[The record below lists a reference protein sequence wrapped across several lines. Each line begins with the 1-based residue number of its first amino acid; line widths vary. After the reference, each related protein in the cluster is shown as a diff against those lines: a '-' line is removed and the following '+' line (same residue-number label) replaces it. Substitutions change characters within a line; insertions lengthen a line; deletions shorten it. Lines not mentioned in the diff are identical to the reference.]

1 MAAGNTAQPT
11 PHQPED
17 AMHHLV
23 HRTMA
28 ALCASMV
35 LALAAGTTHAADKVQ
50 PITNIQLGPRPMYLV
65 DQLPQG
71 ELKKRLQACENL
83 PSQKSQLSIG
93 HRGAALQFPEHS
105 RESYMAAAREGA
117 GTIECDVTFT
127 KDRELVCRHSQ
138 CDLHTTTNI
147 LAIPEL
153 AAKCSV
159 PFRPY
164 DAATGTPATATC
176 CTSDI
181 TVSEFKR
188 LTAKMDGANPKAT
201 TVAEYLKGTPAW
213 RTEAYAANGTVMT
226 HKESIALFKALKV
239 DMTPELKEASVP
251 MPYQGDYTQEMYAQ
265 QMIDEYKAAGVS
277 PKRVWAQSFNLNDNL
292 YWIQHEPA
300 FGRQSVA
307 LAPVDTPDQIPAA
320 QAKLPLM
327 AAQGVKIVAPPIWAL
342 LSLNKQGRIVPSDY
356 ARAIRANGMDII
368 SWSLERSG
376 PLTDGGG
383 YYFQSVTPAIKG
395 PGDYYTALDVLVK
408 DAGIIGMFSDW
419 PATVTYY
426 GNCMGR

>member
-1 MAAGNTAQPT
+1 MQRHFHRALATLSAAT
-11 PHQPED
+11 
-17 AMHHLV
+17 L
-23 HRTMA
+23 
-28 ALCASMV
+28 
-35 LALAAGTTHAADKVQ
+35 LALAPGFAHLAQAANKVE

-65 DQLPQG
+65 DKLPQG

-83 PSQKSQLSIG
+83 PAKKSQLSIG
-93 HRGAALQFPEHS
+93 HRGASMQFPEHS

-117 GTIECDVTFT
+117 GTVECDVTFT

-159 PFRPY
+159 PFTPY
-164 DAATGTPATATC
+164 DPVTGKAANAKC

-188 LTAKMDGANPKAT
+188 LTAKMDGFNPKAT
-201 TVAEYLKGTPAW
+201 TVAEYLQGTPAW

-226 HKESIALFKALKV
+226 HKESIELFKALKV

-251 MPYQGDYTQEMYAQ
+251 MPYEGDYTQEMYAQ

-292 YWIQHEPA
+292 YWIHHEPA

-320 QAKLPLM
+320 QAMLPVM

-342 LSLNKQGRIVPSDY
+342 LSLNKSGRIVPSDY

-383 YYFQSVTPAIKG
+383 YYFQCVTPAIKG